1 MFSIVLFSYLIYSWY
16 YAWSQLQKGL
26 FFMMIL
32 CVDSQ
37 GEAMVVYDDEAAAK
51 AAIMWYNGM

>member
-1 MFSIVLFSYLIYSWY
+1 MVP
-16 YAWSQLQKGL
+16 ATKGL
-26 FFMMIL
+26 MHGPNFKRAYKFFMMIF
-32 CVDSQ
+32 CVNFQ

>member
-1 MFSIVLFSYLIYSWY
+1 MSDTFHYLASTTI
-16 YAWSQLQKGL
+16 K
-26 FFMMIL
+26 F
-32 CVDSQ
+32 Q